1 MIMPERPVRFK
12 RLETA
17 SYGTNAYIITGLPA
31 AVR

>member
-1 MIMPERPVRFK
+1 MIMPEHPVRFK

-17 SYGTNAYIITGLPA
+17 SYGTNAYTITSSPA